1 MKLTIA
7 ATFATLLIAG
17 FAITP
22 ASAAVKQDYNKI
34 DITEQVLKME
44 LQGDYGLQENTEGS
58 ERVATN

>member
-17 FAITP
+17 FAITS
-22 ASAAVKQDYNKI
+22 ASAAVKQDFNKI